1 VQETRELSEASAR
14 KLGQAQA
21 DLRQLEQQVQDL
33 GRRQI
38 EGARAR
44 DLQDMSS
51 AVRGQVDS
59 VQERLERLTKDCLQ
73 AQRAADEVRSDLQAE
88 AGRLRAEA
96 RQQAE
101 EAERRWEQARRPEP
115 QGAEQLRQELQGL
128 AEQLQ
133 ALLSE
138 GARREQRA
146 LEVDA
151 RLGELAEAQATAE
164 QRLEQRLEQ
173 GLHQR
178 FAEVEESLS
187 SSLGRDG
194 RVLQQAVEAA
204 STSAAVVADVKQR
217 LGALEAALA
226 DESRDHRGQIG
237 ALQEKLTSA
246 LAAEAKETRQQ
257 VASLQDKLFS
267 MLSHESRDL
276 AAVQQR
282 EQQRL
287 EEVEKLR
294 RETRAAVQ
302 QAEDK
307 FSQLHREMLSQM
319 QRELRE
325 HSGSVDAQV
334 RREHEEL
341 RRAVQVVSLDQQGL
355 RAQQTGHESQ
365 LLRAL
370 EGIGAATQ
378 ARAADDQRQRALEGR
393 VERLAEEAGTT
404 RRRLEDGLAKISG
417 DVERSLELTAW
428 NCFQGELKLWQRMKQ
443 MTGQALPLDAP
454 SPRRSLVTVSVDQ
467 LGALR
472 AGVARD
478 AGRLG
483 A

>member
-1 VQETRELSEASAR
+1 GARSLTSSSPSSPRGDTEKRLEGKFELLCRGLSDRLDALGQRADADGKAAAAARQAQEARGADIRELQAGVQETRELSEASAR

-178 FAEVEESLS
+178 FAEVE
-187 SSLGRDG
+187 
-194 RVLQQAVEAA
+194 
-204 STSAAVVADVKQR
+204 
-217 LGALEAALA
+217 
-226 DESRDHRGQIG
+226 
-237 ALQEKLTSA
+237 
-246 LAAEAKETRQQ
+246 
-257 VASLQDKLFS
+257 
-267 MLSHESRDL
+267 
-276 AAVQQR
+276 
-282 EQQRL
+282 
-287 EEVEKLR
+287 
-294 RETRAAVQ
+294 
-302 QAEDK
+302 
-307 FSQLHREMLSQM
+307 
-319 QRELRE
+319 
-325 HSGSVDAQV
+325 
-334 RREHEEL
+334 
-341 RRAVQVVSLDQQGL
+341 
-355 RAQQTGHESQ
+355 
-365 LLRAL
+365 
-370 EGIGAATQ
+370 
-378 ARAADDQRQRALEGR
+378 
-393 VERLAEEAGTT
+393 
-404 RRRLEDGLAKISG
+404 
-417 DVERSLELTAW
+417 
-428 NCFQGELKLWQRMKQ
+428 
-443 MTGQALPLDAP
+443 
-454 SPRRSLVTVSVDQ
+454 
-467 LGALR
+467 
-472 AGVARD
+472 
-478 AGRLG
+478 
-483 A
+483 